1 MKILVLVLQSDFYEP
16 VNNFFIPQ
24 SLTELNHSVFLG
36 DVNSLQ
42 ILNGQ
47 VITRIAKFKN
57 SKVGEKHVFM
67 EEYHSCEDFDLCWLL
82 DYSHPNKIDD
92 FFRILWVLEGRIKFV
107 NLPSSIF
114 FLNNKI
120 GMQRLSE
127 SKFYN
132 NSVLL
137 DSDKIVSIV
146 DKSPPEEKWV
156 IKAPNKGCGA
166 DVFVL
171 HSEDKNKKAIIESA
185 VGNPKQLYEM
195 YGKTIHGFAEQ
206 YAVLQKYIPNLDKT
220 ESRVLLAGGKILGG
234 YRKIPAKGDFRGNY
248 LIGGKCTPLELN
260 NDTQNLSLK
269 IAKELMKF
277 GINFAGID
285 IAYPHLIELNLV
297 NPGGISGH
305 LEATGEDIGKEVC
318 KAVLE
323 KV

>member
-24 SLTELNHSVFLG
+24 SLIELNHSVFLG

-82 DYSHPNKIDD
+82 DYSHPNKLDD

-146 DKSPPEEKWV
+146 DKSSPEEKWV

-171 HSEDKNKKAIIESA
+171 YSEDKNKKAIIESA

-195 YGKTIHGFAEQ
+195 YGKTIYGLAEQ

-234 YRKIPAKGDFRGNY
+234 YRKNT
-248 LIGGKCTPLELN
+248 C
-260 NDTQNLSLK
+260 
-269 IAKELMKF
+269 
-277 GINFAGID
+277 
-285 IAYPHLIELNLV
+285 
-297 NPGGISGH
+297 
-305 LEATGEDIGKEVC
+305 
-318 KAVLE
+318 
-323 KV
+323 